1 MILLRNTNEEY
12 LVYYISRSI
21 RRGSRMSDRI
31 VLRKVFAVDSNSGLT
46 MPPGN
51 VLLTNALGGTTWTSM
66 LAGLTIT
73 GGNIVGNLPS
83 TISSFSTISYTNTMV
98 ISSLSTTFLTAIC
111 SLGAILD
118 SKVPADFSAGLGNL
132 GYISSATLDARLS
145 TLQTSPST
153 VSTMAPALSSLGFIN
168 LSSLS
173 SFSGSQALSTMSTVT
188 SLGTLG
194 FVSTLSLISTVNG
207 LGTSGYI
214 SSINT
219 PISFQSTING
229 LGTSGYISTTAL
241 SFNLNAL
248 GSAGYISSTGLSST
262 VRGLGNSSYVSTGHL
277 VSTTL
282 ALSSL
287 KANIRFDNVTSITI
301 IGGENNNTF
310 TSIGNL
316 IYVSTFFQ
324 SSITYSGA
332 RPGTQ
337 IQGRVIDFV
346 NMEFSTA
353 TIRFDAFSSFI
364 NEGSRITIEAYPT
377 LAFTKLATGANSI
390 AILPISTL
398 IKYGNSI
405 INNTVTT
412 NYVNVINT
420 RTVLENGTG
429 SIDSSNIYN
438 QPIRISLPQGTVY
451 SIDEGG
457 LPVRNYNQVYS
468 LYHYMPSSINNGQH
482 INALHSNYIT
492 PYFGS
497 TGSIFVTVQNSV

>member
-1 MILLRNTNEEY
+1 
-12 LVYYISRSI
+12 
-21 RRGSRMSDRI
+21 MSDRI

-46 MPPGN
+46 MPAGN
-51 VLLTNALGGTTWTSM
+51 VLLTNSSGGTTWTSM
-66 LAGLTIT
+66 LSTLVIT
-73 GGNIVGNLPS
+73 GGDVVGNLPS
-83 TISSFSTISYTNTMV
+83 TISSFSTLSYTNTIFMSN
-98 ISSLSTTFLTAIC
+98 ISTTFLAAIC

-118 SKVPADFSAGLGNL
+118 SKGPTDFSYNLGTL
-132 GYISSATLDARLS
+132 GYISAATLDARLS
-145 TLQTSPST
+145 TLQASPST
-153 VSTMAPALSSLGFIN
+153 VSTLAPALSTLGFIN

-173 SFSGSQALSTMSTVT
+173 SFSQSQSLSTTSTVT

-194 FVSTLSLISTVNG
+194 YVSTLSLISTVAG
-207 LGTSGYI
+207 LGTAGYI
-214 SSINT
+214 SSLNT
-219 PISFQSTING
+219 PISFQSTVSG
-229 LGTSGYISTTAL
+229 LGNVGYISTSAL
-241 SFNLNAL
+241 SYSLNNL
-248 GSAGYISSTGLSST
+248 GMIGYISSSGLSST

-301 IGGENNNTF
+301 IGGENTNTF

-324 SSITYSGA
+324 SSIAYSGA

-337 IQGRVIDFV
+337 IQGRVIDSV

-364 NEGSRITIEAYPT
+364 NENSRVTIEAYPT
-377 LAFTKLATGANSI
+377 LAFTKLATGANGI
-390 AILPISTL
+390 AILPMSTL

-412 NYVNVINT
+412 SYVNVINT
-420 RTVLENGTG
+420 RTVLENGVG

-438 QPIRISLPQGTVY
+438 QPIRLSLPQGTIY
-451 SIDEGG
+451 SLDEFGA
-457 LPVRNYNQVYS
+457 PVRNYNQTYS
-468 LYHYMPSSINNGQH
+468 LYHYMPSSINNGQF
-482 INALHSNYIT
+482 INGLHSNYIT